1 MSKFIQNKFV
11 PKNPE
16 KLIGQQQV
24 FYRSSWEN
32 TVMNFLD
39 THPSVIQWASESI
52 RVNYI
57 NPLTGKRSQYVPDFM
72 IIYQDKTGNRR
83 HEIVE
88 VKPRSQALVE
98 HAKSRYDK
106 AMQIVN
112 MAEFAAAMAWCK
124 QNGFTFRVL
133 TEDSIYASTGNN
145 VRKRRK

>member
-1 MSKFIQNKFV
+1 MSKFSQGEFI
-11 PKNPE
+11 PKNPG
-16 KLIGQQQV
+16 KLIGNSRIQ
-24 FYRSSWEN
+24 FRSSWEH

-72 IIYQDKTGNRR
+72 IIYQDKNGNRR

-98 HAKSRYDK
+98 HAKSRHDK
-106 AMQIVN
+106 AAQIIN
-112 MAEFAAAMAWCK
+112 MAKWAAALAWCK
-124 QNGFTFRVL
+124 QNGMTFRIL
-133 TEDSIYASTGNN
+133 TEDDIYIRKGNTG
-145 VRKRRK
+145 KRR

>member
-1 MSKFIQNKFV
+1 MSKFMQGEFI
-11 PKNPE
+11 PKNPH
-16 KLIGQQQV
+16 KLIGISRP
-24 FYRSSWEN
+24 YWRSSWER

-72 IIYQDKTGNRR
+72 IIYQDKNGNRR

-106 AMQIVN
+106 AAQIVN
-112 MAEFAAAMAWCK
+112 MAKFAAALAWCK

-133 TEDSIYASTGNN
+133 TEDSIYLTKGKTG
-145 VRKRRK
+145 KRP

>member
-1 MSKFIQNKFV
+1 MSKFSQGEFI
-11 PKNPE
+11 PKNPG
-16 KLIGQQQV
+16 KVIGNSRIQ
-24 FYRSSWEN
+24 FRSSWEK
-32 TVMNFLD
+32 TVMTFLD

-72 IIYQDKTGNRR
+72 IIYQDKNGNRK

-106 AMQIVN
+106 AAQIVN
-112 MAEFAAAMAWCK
+112 MAKFAAALAWCK

-133 TEDSIYASTGNN
+133 TEDSIYLTKGKPG
-145 VRKRRK
+145 KRR

>member
-1 MSKFIQNKFV
+1 MQGPFIPQN
-11 PKNPE
+11 PQ
-16 KLIGQQQV
+16 KLIGQQSV
-24 FYRSSWEN
+24 MARSSWER

-72 IIYQDKTGNRR
+72 IIYQDKNGNRK

-88 VKPRSQALVE
+88 VKPKSQALAE

-112 MAEFAAAMAWCK
+112 MAKWAAALAWCK
-124 QNGFTFRVL
+124 QNGMTFRIL
-133 TEDSIYASTGNN
+133 TEDSIYASTGQNIN
-145 VRKRRK
+145 KRRK

>member
-1 MSKFIQNKFV
+1 MSKFMQNKFV
-11 PKNPE
+11 PKNPQ
-16 KLIGQQQV
+16 KLIGQQSIM
-24 FYRSSWEN
+24 YRSSWEH

-57 NPLTGKRSQYVPDFM
+57 NPLTGKRSQYVPDFL
-72 IIYQDKTGNRR
+72 IIYQDKNGNRK

-106 AMQIVN
+106 AAQIIN
-112 MAEFAAAMAWCK
+112 MAKFAAALAWCK

-133 TEDSIYASTGNN
+133 TEDSIYLTKGNTG
-145 VRKRRK
+145 KRR